1 MSRLLRCIWI
11 FYCRA
16 LIAVFFAT
24 LAVFYI
30 TNIITRPIKLMNNT
44 VMRFSRGDFDAR
56 VDMRGQDEVSQLGR
70 SFNHMADELNTLEQA
85 RRSFVANVSHELRS
99 PLTSMRGFLE
109 AMSDGTIPKE
119 EYGKYLNIVLSE
131 NRRMTS
137 MVNDLLDLARIESG
151 QSVLNITVFDINELL
166 VRTLITFEAQIN
178 AKNIDMR
185 LELAKNHSGV
195 KADRDRITQVIRNLV
210 DNAIKFSPEGGVL
223 AVKTR
228 FNGDSCYVSVKDNG
242 AGISKEDLPYVFDRF
257 YKAEKAHTPSNTS
270 GTGLG
275 LSIVRRILEQH
286 GQDIFA
292 ESNVGEG
299 ACFTFTLK
307 RAAQAKKRVSAPQAP
322 KSAVNGDKN

>member
-1 MSRLLRCIWI
+1 
-11 FYCRA
+11 
-16 LIAVFFAT
+16 
-24 LAVFYI
+24 
-30 TNIITRPIKLMNNT
+30 MNNT

-185 LELAKNHSGV
+185 LELAK
-195 KADRDRITQVIRNLV
+195 T
-210 DNAIKFSPEGGVL
+210 
-223 AVKTR
+223 T
-228 FNGDSCYVSVKDNG
+228 
-242 AGISKEDLPYVFDRF
+242 
-257 YKAEKAHTPSNTS
+257 
-270 GTGLG
+270 
-275 LSIVRRILEQH
+275 
-286 GQDIFA
+286 
-292 ESNVGEG
+292 VG
-299 ACFTFTLK
+299 
-307 RAAQAKKRVSAPQAP
+307 
-322 KSAVNGDKN
+322 